1 MGLTE
6 FMAVRA
12 QLIAIEKFDRIL
24 FKWEGPIGNEGSLAF
39 MFRQIRRNEL
49 LQKFADLIA
58 KN

>member
-1 MGLTE
+1 MWLTD

-12 QLIAIEKFDRIL
+12 ELIAIEKFDRIL
-24 FKWEGPIGNEGSLAF
+24 FEWKGPIGNEESLAF

-49 LQKFADLIA
+49 LEQFADLIA